1 MPSNLARINSY
12 KIIMKVSIFFKNY
25 QPLTTNQNNYRL
37 IYADYVALDLKRQWF
52 VNDMGCN
59 RWKDRSINARIAK
72 AKFPQIKT
80 IEGFD
85 FFFQPSIPEAFIKEL
100 AELSLIGIII
110 SSNKPFEEWGE
121 KEEVKH
127 VAIF

>member
-1 MPSNLARINSY
+1 
-12 KIIMKVSIFFKNY
+12 MKLSIFFKNY

-37 IYADYVALDLKRQWF
+37 IYADYVVLDLKRQWF

-85 FFFQPSIPEAFIKEL
+85 FFFQPSIPEAFIEEL
-100 AELSLIGIII
+100 AELSFIGIII
-110 SSNKPFEEWGE
+110 SSNKPFEEWRE

>member
-1 MPSNLARINSY
+1 
-12 KIIMKVSIFFKNY
+12 MKVSIFFKNY

-37 IYADYVALDLKRQWF
+37 IYADYVVLDLKSQWF

-85 FFFQPSIPEAFIKEL
+85 FSFQPSPEAFI
-100 AELSLIGIII
+100 
-110 SSNKPFEEWGE
+110 EEWGE

-127 VAIF
+127 IAIF

>member
-1 MPSNLARINSY
+1 
-12 KIIMKVSIFFKNY
+12 
-25 QPLTTNQNNYRL
+25 
-37 IYADYVALDLKRQWF
+37 
-52 VNDMGCN
+52 MGCN
-59 RWKDRSINARIAK
+59 RWKDRSINARIE

-85 FFFQPSIPEAFIKEL
+85 FSFQPSNPEAFIK
-100 AELSLIGIII
+100 
-110 SSNKPFEEWGE
+110 EWGE

>member
-1 MPSNLARINSY
+1 
-12 KIIMKVSIFFKNY
+12 MKVSIFFKNY
-25 QPLTTNQNNYRL
+25 QPLTTNQNNYPL
-37 IYADYVALDLKRQWF
+37 IYADYVALDLKSQWF

-59 RWKDRSINARIAK
+59 RWKDRSTNARIAK

-85 FFFQPSIPEAFIKEL
+85 FSFQPSIPEAFIKE
-100 AELSLIGIII
+100 
-110 SSNKPFEEWGE
+110 WRE